1 MMSSNRARLIE
12 EDGCQIKVVH
22 LERVEQARKEAIA
35 NQELDRL
42 ALTYKVL
49 GDPNRLKIVM
59 ALRKV
64 EMCVCD
70 LAAFTGL
77 SDSAVSHQL
86 RRLKDL
92 ALVKS
97 RREGQIIYYSLDDD
111 HVEELLKVG
120 LEHLRE

>member
-1 MMSSNRARLIE
+1 MGSAKASLID
-12 EDGCQIKVVH
+12 EDGCQIRVVH
-22 LERVEQARKEAIA
+22 LEKVEQARKEAIS
-35 NQELDRL
+35 DRDL
-42 ALTYKVL
+42 ERLSLTYRVL

-59 ALRKV
+59 VLRNV

-77 SDSAVSHQL
+77 SESAMSHQL

-97 RREGQIIYYSLDDD
+97 RREGQIIYYTLDDEHVTELLDVGLD
-111 HVEELLKVG
+111 HV
-120 LEHLRE
+120 RE

>member
-1 MMSSNRARLIE
+1 MGSAKAKLIE
-12 EDGCQIKVVH
+12 EDGCQIRVVH
-22 LERVEQARKEAIA
+22 LDRVEQARNEAITDS
-35 NQELDRL
+35 ELDRL
-42 ALTYKVL
+42 SLTFKVL

-59 ALRKV
+59 ALRNV

-77 SDSAVSHQL
+77 TDSAVSHQL

-97 RREGQIIYYSLDDD
+97 RREGQIIYYALDDD
-111 HVEELLKVG
+111 HVSALLKVG
-120 LEHLRE
+120 LEHIRE

>member
-1 MMSSNRARLIE
+1 MGSAKARLVDE
-12 EDGCQIKVVH
+12 NGCQIRVVH
-22 LERVEQARKEAIA
+22 LEKVEQARKEAIS
-35 NQELDRL
+35 DRDL
-42 ALTYKVL
+42 RRLSLIYRVL

-59 ALRKV
+59 VLRNV

-77 SDSAVSHQL
+77 SESAMSHQL

-97 RREGQIIYYSLDDD
+97 RREGQIIYYSLDDA
-111 HVEELLKVG
+111 HVRNLLEVG
-120 LEHLRE
+120 LNHVRE

>member
-1 MMSSNRARLIE
+1 MNLSRTRLIE
-12 EDGCQIKVVH
+12 EDGCEIRVIH
-22 LERVEQARKEAIA
+22 YDRVEQARREVITDH
-35 NQELDRL
+35 ELDRL
-42 ALTYKVL
+42 SLTYKVL

-59 ALRKV
+59 ALKNV

-77 SDSAVSHQL
+77 TDSAVSHQL

-97 RREGQIIYYSLDDD
+97 RRDGRIIYYSLDDE
-111 HVEELLKVG
+111 HVKRLLTIG
-120 LEHLRE
+120 LEHVRE